1 MGENKYLSG
10 SDYSHFVSTPLDQ
23 YAPSLGGSG
32 KTADPMENSG
42 TLVIPNNDCS
52 VGPHSL

>member
-23 YAPSLGGSG
+23 YVPSLGGSG
-32 KTADPMENSG
+32 KTVDPMEKSG

-52 VGPHSL
+52 LGPHSL